1 MAKSIKFSGPEKN
14 VAIPFSSQ
22 IHKKDK
28 KIIGVLK
35 RFDDPDYASLQIPD
49 PESYAVTWATQNSA
63 QDTLVALDDF
73 IETYEF
79 SEANIFLKHSFK
91 RRGTVMGGSNCLSGE
106 LEDVVNEVHDN
117 PERTSS
123 FQLIAGGI
131 KLWWGSAWPMTY
143 HDIPTNEVRLDIDR
157 TMPLSRIAV
166 EQCMGLTAYPDLA
179 SKIEV
184 TLDEF
189 AVYEPRLAQI

>member
-28 KIIGVLK
+28 KIIGVFK
-35 RFDDPDYASLQIPD
+35 RFDDPDYASLQYAD
-49 PESYAVTWATQNSA
+49 PESYAVTWATQKSA
-63 QDTLVALDDF
+63 QDTLAVLGDF

-79 SEANIFLKHSFK
+79 SEARIILKHSFK
-91 RRGTVMGGSNCLSGE
+91 RRSTVIGGANCLSGD

-117 PERTSS
+117 PERTSA
-123 FQLIAGGI
+123 FQLIGGGM
-131 KLWWGSAWPMTY
+131 KLRWSSAWPMTY

-157 TMPLSRIAV
+157 AMPLSRIAV

-179 SKIEV
+179 SKVGV